1 MKFEFIDAQK
11 AHFPVEFMC
20 EQLEVSRSGFY
31 AWRERPES
39 AHQQQDKQLAEE
51 VAQAHHDSRGTYGSP
66 GCMPSCGPR
75 GAR

>member
-20 EQLEVSRSGFY
+20 EQLAVSRSGFY

-39 AHQQQDKQLAEE
+39 ARQQQDKQLAEE
-51 VAQAHHDSRGTYGSP
+51 VAQAP
-66 GCMPSCGPR
+66 
-75 GAR
+75 